1 MTASKSFIYGT
12 DRIEY
17 EVVFEPVQRR
27 KVSIHVYPDC
37 SVRVDAPE
45 GRELL
50 EIHQAVLKRAGWIK
64 RHVDE
69 FKRQRAQA
77 LPRTYTSGETHFY
90 LGRRYQLKVKK
101 QNGTGPRV
109 KLVRGQ
115 ICVEIVSREAAAVR
129 ESLSAWYR
137 DRAADMFARR
147 FEEIAD
153 RVSWL
158 RKAPDWRLVRM
169 KKQWGSCSPAGVIL
183 LNPHLVKAP
192 RECIDYVISHELCH
206 LQEHNHSPR
215 YYRLL
220 ATIMPS
226 WEGVKARLDGM
237 AELLL
242 NE

>member
-1 MTASKSFIYGT
+1 MTTRKSFIYGT

-17 EVVFEPVQRR
+17 EVAFVQVGHS
-27 KVSIHVYPDC
+27 KVSIHVYPDG

-45 GRELL
+45 ERNLPD
-50 EIHQAVLKRAGWIK
+50 IHKAVLKRAGWIK
-64 RHVDE
+64 HHVDE
-69 FKRQRAQA
+69 FRRQREQA
-77 LPRTYTSGETHFY
+77 LPRTYTSGESLFY
-90 LGRRYQLKVKK
+90 LGKRYQLKVR
-101 QNGTGPRV
+101 QTNVQEPGA

-115 ICVEIVSREAAAVR
+115 IRIERDSRDAKAVR
-129 ESLSAWYR
+129 RLLAEWYR
-137 DRAADMFARR
+137 NRAEEIFARR
-147 FEEIAD
+147 FDEIAD
-153 RVSWL
+153 SVGWI
-158 RKAPDWRLVRM
+158 KQMPEWRLVRM

-206 LQEHNHSPR
+206 LKEHNHSPR

-220 ATIMPS
+220 AKIMPR